1 MDSQLSASRE
11 HETALYAVHENPRN
25 AGHESGWAGC
35 RDTEALRP
43 SLEFSTCRGEGRSG
57 AWGQA
62 PACFVIAESL
72 RQFYYR
78 GLCEWRQ
85 GRPTRLLET
94 SRTGQDVFTLA
105 LRTFGYAALA
115 DKAEVEIGL

>member
-1 MDSQLSASRE
+1 MARRE
-11 HETALYAVHENPRN
+11 
-25 AGHESGWAGC
+25 S
-35 RDTEALRP
+35 
-43 SLEFSTCRGEGRSG
+43 CRGSDPCDTVEVIQG
-57 AWGQA
+57 AGGQA

-85 GRPTRLLET
+85 GRQTRLLET
-94 SRTGQDVFTLA
+94 CRTGQDVIALA

>member
-1 MDSQLSASRE
+1 M
-11 HETALYAVHENPRN
+11 T
-25 AGHESGWAGC
+25 
-35 RDTEALRP
+35 
-43 SLEFSTCRGEGRSG
+43 SLLLLWCLGTGPGMF
-57 AWGQA
+57 WGQA

-94 SRTGQDVFTLA
+94 SRTGQDVFALA

-115 DKAEVEIGL
+115 DKADVEIGL

>member
-1 MDSQLSASRE
+1 MLKE
-11 HETALYAVHENPRN
+11 CLKHGYVPV
-25 AGHESGWAGC
+25 
-35 RDTEALRP
+35 
-43 SLEFSTCRGEGRSG
+43 
-57 AWGQA
+57 
-62 PACFVIAESL
+62 VIAESL

-85 GRPTRLLET
+85 GRQTRLLET
-94 SRTGQDVFTLA
+94 CRTGQDVFALA

>member
-1 MDSQLSASRE
+1 MTSLLLLWCLGTGPGMFR
-11 HETALYAVHENPRN
+11 H
-25 AGHESGWAGC
+25 C
-35 RDTEALRP
+35 R
-43 SLEFSTCRGEGRSG
+43 G

-62 PACFVIAESL
+62 PTCFVIAESL

-78 GLCEWRQ
+78 ELCEWRQ

-94 SRTGQDVFTLA
+94 SRTGQDVFALA

-115 DKAEVEIGL
+115 DKAEVEIGSRHS